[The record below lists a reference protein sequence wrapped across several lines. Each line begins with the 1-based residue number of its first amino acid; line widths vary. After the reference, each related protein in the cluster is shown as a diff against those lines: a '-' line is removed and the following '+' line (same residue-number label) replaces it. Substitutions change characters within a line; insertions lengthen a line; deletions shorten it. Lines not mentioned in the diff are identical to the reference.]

1 MSRNKRKMIPFN
13 GFYVIVWD
21 GVVCTGRQ
29 FFFET
34 EAGALRFLATNQQV
48 ITRPIRA
55 CEVPRGTVII
65 DSGRLIS

>member
-21 GVVCTGRQ
+21 SVGCTGRQ
-29 FFFET
+29 FFFDT
-34 EAGALRFLATNQQV
+34 EAGAIQFIVTNGQA
-48 ITRPIRA
+48 ITRPLRA
-55 CEVPRGTVII
+55 CEVPRGTVLI

>member
-1 MSRNKRKMIPFN
+1 MRGTKKMIPFD

-21 GVVCTGRQ
+21 GVGCTGRQ

-34 EAGALRFLATNQQV
+34 EVGAIRFIAANSQV

-55 CEVPRGTVII
+55 CEAPRGTVLI

>member
-1 MSRNKRKMIPFN
+1 MGRRREKMIPFN

-21 GVVCTGRQ
+21 SVGCTGRQ

-34 EAGALRFLATNQQV
+34 EAGAIRFIATNGQV